1 MRAALWLVA
10 LFAVAVAV
18 ALFAG
23 RNENVVT
30 VFWAPYRVDLSIN
43 LIVVL
48 LLGAFVGMHF
58 ALRAMA
64 ALMEMPRQAQR
75 WRAQQR
81 ERDAHAA
88 LLDAIGYLLAGRF
101 LRAKKAALTVLAR
114 EKSLGASRTPIGHGS
129 SLRAM
134 AHLVAAESAQSLQ
147 DKASRDE
154 HLHQAL
160 EQTGGRAS
168 AAEQEIHEGAVLR
181 AARWALDDRDVKAS
195 LAWLDALP
203 QGAQRRTLA
212 LRVKLK
218 AARLARQSRLA
229 LETAHLL
236 AKHGAFPK
244 DAAQSLVRNLTRA
257 MVQDAQDAAQLQKI
271 WSDFSGVDQKLPDLA
286 IDASRRLLELGGDKA
301 TARSWL
307 LPVWEKGVNDP
318 LALTDRQRIRL
329 VQALEL
335 AMSGEGEE
343 DRADRDWL
351 ARIESAQQS
360 QPRDAALQYLA
371 GVACMRRQLWG
382 KAQQLFTQAAG
393 GLQDPILRASAWRA
407 LALLA
412 QQRSDS
418 EAAAT
423 AWQRAAGG

>member
-1 MRAALWLVA
+1 MTSTCIR
-10 LFAVAVAV
+10 
-18 ALFAG
+18 
-23 RNENVVT
+23 
-30 VFWAPYRVDLSIN
+30 
-43 LIVVL
+43 
-48 LLGAFVGMHF
+48 
-58 ALRAMA
+58 
-64 ALMEMPRQAQR
+64 R
-75 WRAQQR
+75 W
-81 ERDAHAA
+81 
-88 LLDAIGYLLAGRF
+88 
-101 LRAKKAALTVLAR
+101 
-114 EKSLGASRTPIGHGS
+114 SR
-129 SLRAM
+129 
-134 AHLVAAESAQSLQ
+134 
-147 DKASRDE
+147 
-154 HLHQAL
+154 
-160 EQTGGRAS
+160 
-168 AAEQEIHEGAVLR
+168 
-181 AARWALDDRDVKAS
+181 

>member
-1 MRAALWLVA
+1 MRADLWLVA

-134 AHLVAAESAQSLQ
+134 AHL
-147 DKASRDE
+147 
-154 HLHQAL
+154 
-160 EQTGGRAS
+160 
-168 AAEQEIHEGAVLR
+168 GA
-181 AARWALDDRDVKAS
+181 
-195 LAWLDALP
+195 
-203 QGAQRRTLA
+203 G
-212 LRVKLK
+212 
-218 AARLARQSRLA
+218 
-229 LETAHLL
+229 
-236 AKHGAFPK
+236 
-244 DAAQSLVRNLTRA
+244 
-257 MVQDAQDAAQLQKI
+257 
-271 WSDFSGVDQKLPDLA
+271 
-286 IDASRRLLELGGDKA
+286 
-301 TARSWL
+301 
-307 LPVWEKGVNDP
+307 
-318 LALTDRQRIRL
+318 
-329 VQALEL
+329 
-335 AMSGEGEE
+335 
-343 DRADRDWL
+343 
-351 ARIESAQQS
+351 
-360 QPRDAALQYLA
+360 
-371 GVACMRRQLWG
+371 
-382 KAQQLFTQAAG
+382 
-393 GLQDPILRASAWRA
+393 
-407 LALLA
+407 
-412 QQRSDS
+412 
-418 EAAAT
+418 
-423 AWQRAAGG
+423 